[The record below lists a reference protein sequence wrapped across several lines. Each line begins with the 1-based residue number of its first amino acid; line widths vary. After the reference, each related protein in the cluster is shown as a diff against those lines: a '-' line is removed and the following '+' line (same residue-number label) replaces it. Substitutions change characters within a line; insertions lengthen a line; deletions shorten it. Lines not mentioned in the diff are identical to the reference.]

1 MDCRQVLTLSL
12 VETTVTEKM
21 TTTKE
26 KKELVRSRK
35 TGKLAQGAAWAAE
48 SLPTKKHLNRLGVV
62 PTAGGLPASGSA

>member
-21 TTTKE
+21 MTTKE

-35 TGKLAQGAAWAAE
+35 TGRLAQGAAWAVG
-48 SLPTKKHLNRLGVV
+48 SLPTKNHLNQLDVV
-62 PTAGGLPASGSA
+62 PIAGGLPASGSA